1 MSLKIIAPRDGGLLA
16 SIACMR
22 EWVVVVVL
30 AGACTTSTTEPV
42 ELEIEPQLATPMD
55 VLVVID
61 DTGLAQTANIPDPR
75 NLAGVLEGIYNGAP
89 DFQIAFTTSTTGTL
103 RTSPAVPTGVI
114 EHHVRM
120 EDGALETNYPGDLA
134 DAIQSLTSLTS
145 STAPNT
151 LLASTVGALA
161 GSSFVRPDA
170 ALGILLVSSH
180 DDVSPDAPE
189 AYTTAIRARAAK
201 SMVSAVYQQPAER
214 IGQFLTGMTN
224 RYEQPID
231 QYNMEAISSLA
242 GMFAP
247 RSGASCFPLAVTHA
261 SDCEL
266 ATAYNHVSI
275 PLPECTN
282 DSSPCFEL
290 VADASCASGL
300 TILFGGPY
308 RYYHPTVIGRCTL

>member
-1 MSLKIIAPRDGGLLA
+1 
-16 SIACMR
+16 MR
-22 EWVVVVVL
+22 EWVGVVL
-30 AGACTTSTTEPV
+30 LASACTTSTTTEPV
-42 ELEIEPQLATPMD
+42 EIEIEPQLATPMD

-89 DFQIAFTTSTTGTL
+89 DFQIAFTTSTTGAL

-120 EDGALETNYPGDLA
+120 EDGVLETNYTGDLA
-134 DAIQSLTSLTS
+134 GAIHSLTSFTS

-151 LLASTVGALA
+151 LLASTVSALA
-161 GSSFVRPDA
+161 GSHFVRPDA

-180 DDVSPDAPE
+180 DDVSPDAPA
-189 AYTTAIRARAAK
+189 AYATAIQAHAAT
-201 SMVSAVYQQPAER
+201 SMVSAVDQQPAER

-224 RYEQPID
+224 RYQQPID

-242 GMFAP
+242 GMFEP
-247 RSGASCFPLAVTHA
+247 LSGESCFPLAVTHP

-275 PLPECTN
+275 PLPECSTSATGD
-282 DSSPCFEL
+282 DSPPCF
-290 VADASCASGL
+290 
-300 TILFGGPY
+300 
-308 RYYHPTVIGRCTL
+308 